1 MLKIYSDREP
11 VLRQKC
17 SDIELPISDEYKNI
31 AKEMITHLKQSQ
43 DPEYSKKHN
52 IRAGIGLAAPQIGL
66 SKRIFAILMEDDD
79 DIHREL
85 VLANPKI
92 MERSIKMCYLTG
104 GEGCLSVNDE
114 HNGLIRRNYKIKI
127 KGYNLLEDKEVL
139 IEAKGY
145 FAIALQH
152 EYDHLDGIL
161 FYDRINPFDPFKVMP
176 NDVEV

>member
-104 GEGCLSVNDE
+104 DRKSV
-114 HNGLIRRNYKIKI
+114 
-127 KGYNLLEDKEVL
+127 V
-139 IEAKGY
+139 
-145 FAIALQH
+145 
-152 EYDHLDGIL
+152 
-161 FYDRINPFDPFKVMP
+161 
-176 NDVEV
+176 